1 MVFMQFLRLRR
12 GVSEVVY
19 TIDFEGDVSAV
30 VAEGA
35 RLVRRGRWPARADG
49 LRAVDQCGRTL
60 MRWEM
65 AADADQPSS
74 ALLAADSNR
83 GTVEEP
89 TLPRPLP
96 DYLKAGVLPGGSHHF
111 DVGQPVSY
119 ADDDEPD
126 IWKGGYEIIELP
138 IPADHEPQ
146 YVIRNAND
154 TYSLV
159 VQEHELREDLG
170 ARLRGR

>member
-1 MVFMQFLRLRR
+1 MALMQFLRLRR
-12 GVSEVVY
+12 GVPEVVH
-19 TIDFEGDVSAV
+19 TIDFDGDASAV
-30 VAEGA
+30 LAEGTRLA
-35 RLVRRGRWPARADG
+35 RKGRWPARADG

-65 AADADQPSS
+65 AAAADQPSS
-74 ALLAADSNR
+74 ALLPAVSDR
-83 GTVEEP
+83 GNVEEP
-89 TLPRPLP
+89 TTPRPLG
-96 DYLKAGVLPGGSHHF
+96 DFLKAGILPGGSHHF

-138 IPADHEPQ
+138 IRADHEPQ
-146 YVIRNAND
+146 YVIRNASE
-154 TYSLV
+154 TYNLV

>member
-1 MVFMQFLRLRR
+1 MALMQFLRLRR

-19 TIDFEGDVSAV
+19 TIDFAGDVSAV
-30 VAEGA
+30 LAEGA

-60 MRWEM
+60 MRWEV
-65 AADADQPSS
+65 AADIDQPSS
-74 ALLAADSNR
+74 ALLAAASDR

-89 TLPRPLP
+89 TMPRHSR
-96 DYLKAGVLPGGSHHF
+96 DHLKGGVFPRGAHHF

-126 IWKGGYEIIELP
+126 TWKGGYEIIELP
-138 IPADHEPQ
+138 VPADHEPQ

-154 TYSLV
+154 TYNLV